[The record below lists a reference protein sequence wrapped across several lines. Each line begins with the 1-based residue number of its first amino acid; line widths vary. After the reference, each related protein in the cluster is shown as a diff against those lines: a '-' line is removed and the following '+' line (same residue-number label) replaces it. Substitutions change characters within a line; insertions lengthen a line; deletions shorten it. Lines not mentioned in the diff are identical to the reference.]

1 MGRIEGVVDNM
12 EQRVEIDEAR
22 QAQARRYARIRRRLL
37 VLDLALGGLYLV
49 ALLASGASVQLEAAL
64 RRMSDHPLW
73 LVGAYVTLVLGVYG
87 LALMP
92 LSFYSGY
99 ILPHRFGLSTQTVRG
114 WITDQIKGAAVGGL
128 VGLVLIE
135 AAYAL
140 LRAAPA
146 NWWLWAGVG
155 YLFFTV
161 IMANL
166 APILLV
172 PLFFKLTPIADA
184 DLVARLT
191 RLAEQAGTHVRGV
204 FTIDLS
210 RRTRA
215 ANAALMGLGN
225 TRRIVLGDTLLR
237 EFTPDEIETVLAHE
251 LGHHV
256 HRDIPL
262 LILSQSVLTL
272 GGLYLAHRV
281 LLAAA
286 TAFGFRGPDD
296 IAAFPLF
303 MLTLGAFGLVTMP
316 LANALSRWRERL
328 ADAYALAATRKPLAF
343 ASALARLANQNLAE
357 VDPEPWVVWLLY
369 DHPPLGQRIA
379 AARRAAGAE

>member
-1 MGRIEGVVDNM
+1 M

-49 ALLASGASVQLEAAL
+49 ALLASGASAQLEAAL
-64 RRMSDHPLW
+64 RRVSDHPLW
-73 LVGAYVTLVLGVYG
+73 LVGAYVAVAMGVYG

-92 LSFYSGY
+92 LSFYSSFV
-99 ILPHRFGLSTQTVRG
+99 LPHRFGLSTQTVRG
-114 WITDQIKGAAVGGL
+114 WVADQIKGAAVGGL
-128 VGLVLIE
+128 LGLALIE
-135 AAYAL
+135 ATYAL

-146 NWWLWAGVG
+146 TWWLWAGVG

-166 APILLV
+166 APVLLI

-184 DLVARLT
+184 DLAARLT
-191 RLAEQAGTHVRGV
+191 RLAERAGTQVRGV
-204 FTIDLS
+204 FTMDLS
-210 RRTRA
+210 RRTKA

-256 HRDIPL
+256 HRDIPI
-262 LILSQSVLTL
+262 LIASQAVLAL

-281 LLAAA
+281 LSYGA
-286 TAFGFRGPDD
+286 TTLGLRGPDD

-303 MLTLGAFGLVTMP
+303 MLALGAFGLVSMP

-328 ADAYALAATRKPLAF
+328 ADDYALSATGKPLAF
-343 ASALARLANQNLAE
+343 ASALTRLANQNLAE
-357 VDPEPWVVWLLY
+357 VDPEAWVVWLLY
-369 DHPPLGQRIA
+369 DHPPLGRRIA
-379 AARRAAGAE
+379 AAMQAGDQS

>member
-1 MGRIEGVVDNM
+1 MIEQHV
-12 EQRVEIDEAR
+12 QIDEER
-22 QAQARRYARIRRRLL
+22 QRQARRYARIRRRLL
-37 VLDLALGGLYLV
+37 VLDLALGGLYLI
-49 ALLASGASVQLEAAL
+49 ALLVSGASAQLEAAL
-64 RRMSDHPLW
+64 RQVSDHPLW

-92 LSFYSGY
+92 LSFYSSY

-114 WITDQIKGAAVGGL
+114 WVADQVKGAVVGGL
-128 VGLVLIE
+128 LGLALIE
-135 AAYAL
+135 ATYAL

-146 NWWLWAGVG
+146 TWWLWAGVG

-166 APILLV
+166 APVLLV
-172 PLFFKLTPIADA
+172 PLFFKLTPIADQ
-184 DLVARLT
+184 DLAARLT
-191 RLAEQAGTHVRGV
+191 RLAERAGTHVRGV

-210 RRTRA
+210 RRTKA
-215 ANAALMGLGN
+215 ANAALMGLGT

-262 LILSQSVLTL
+262 LIVSQSILTL

-281 LLAAA
+281 LLATA

-303 MLTLGAFGLVTMP
+303 MLTLGAFSLVTMP

-328 ADAYALAATRKPLAF
+328 ADAYALTASGKPLAF
-343 ASALARLANQNLAE
+343 ASALTRLANQNLAE

-379 AARRAAGAE
+379 AAIGRKTEDGGRKTGVG